1 MASLLQAPG
10 VSARFLDLLAREPL
24 DRSRI
29 LDVGCGAGR
38 LSLALA
44 PAAKWVVGLDREAPL
59 IQEARQRA
67 AAAHHANVEVHEA
80 HVEAEGYE
88 QWLPARSTAHPCS

>member
-10 VSARFLDLLAREPL
+10 VSARFLDLLAEEPL
-24 DRSRI
+24 GRSRI

-44 PAAKWVVGLDREAPL
+44 PAAKWVVGLDREMPL
-59 IQEARQRA
+59 LREARRRA
-67 AAAHHANVEVHEA
+67 AAAGLTNVE
-80 HVEAEGYE
+80 
-88 QWLPARSTAHPCS
+88 